1 MQIPGIIPANT
12 LPVLE
17 RAMDLR
23 AARHNL
29 IVSNIANMDTPGYK
43 AFDVAVEEELER
55 MSETSDGLEK
65 THPRHLPDAGI
76 RTDAIRPEPV
86 APPEYSLRGDGN
98 TVDIDTE
105 MTKLTENGI
114 LYQALARLVSRE
126 FQIISKTIE
135 GR

>member
-1 MQIPGIIPANT
+1 MQTPGILADT
-12 LPVLE
+12 LPILE

-43 AFDVAVEEELER
+43 AFDLAVEEALER
-55 MSETSDGLEK
+55 MSETSGELEK
-65 THPRHLPDAGI
+65 THPRHMPYADNLALD
-76 RTDAIRPEPV
+76 IRPEPV
-86 APPEYSLRGDGN
+86 PAPEFSLRGDGN
-98 TVDIDTE
+98 TVDIDRE
-105 MTKLTENGI
+105 MTKLSENGI
-114 LYQALARLVSRE
+114 TYQALARLVSRE